1 MSRILRKE
9 MLNMVSLLNK
19 ANRTLKT
26 SLNMKQVNKE
36 GVIQLLADC
45 QDVAVAMGNEMEMVH
60 REKTEGVQKVQEY
73 CSSLYQMSLVLRNP
87 VKRKDVLKDLMEQ
100 VKQLRELID
109 QELPDRLEI
118 VFLPYKV
125 SMWESLESIWAA
137 AKEDENC
144 DVYVVPVPY
153 YERNEDGSFGSFHYE
168 GEEMPENVSV
178 THYEHYAVEKLCRSF
193 F

>member
-118 VFLPYKV
+118 GRA
-125 SMWESLESIWAA
+125 S
-137 AKEDENC
+137 C
-144 DVYVVPVPY
+144 R
-153 YERNEDGSFGSFHYE
+153 ER
-168 GEEMPENVSV
+168 V
-178 THYEHYAVEKLCRSF
+178 
-193 F
+193 